1 MRWWGGIFTSE
12 ADKVRK
18 YWREGVWEPQR
29 RNVNVQLPFPGG
41 HHTCRVW
48 GQQKDAT
55 GSDRGGILSSS
66 AHSYGHE
73 DKQFYHTDVMGPA
86 MSAHAVQFY
95 EDEAV
100 FIQSLSEF
108 VGAALGAGGA
118 CIVIATQDHHR
129 KLIEALSI
137 NGIEMAR
144 VLAEGRYI
152 RLDARRTLD
161 RFMLRGRPDRRR
173 FWEEVEL
180 MVQRAKA
187 TLRPGSTTISAFGE
201 MVAILWAEGN
211 HEAAIELE
219 HLWNEVIERH
229 KIHLRCAYPVGS
241 FAGHSYSEMVE
252 SICSEHSAVI
262 SSERSTSIE
271 NFMER
276 NRLVSTLQQNAS
288 AIDAAVEE
296 REKEVAHRKVVEEK
310 LRRTEEFTRNII
322 ESSADCVKVLD
333 LEGRIQYMSPSGQ
346 RTLEITDPSQFLNK
360 SWVELWREEDRSRAE
375 QALAAARGGNVGCFQ
390 GDSLTMGGSRKSWD
404 VRITPALDRQGKIE
418 RLVAVSRDMT
428 ELKSAQQLAI
438 QSEKLAATG
447 RLAATIAHEI
457 NNPLEAVTNFIYLAM
472 TAKGLPEEVCRHLEI
487 ADRELARVSQIAQQT
502 LGFYRGSSKDRWI
515 SVSDLIRDVLIVYER
530 KLAYKHLETIVSVAP
545 DLKLYGRQGE
555 LRQALSNLVTN
566 AIDASRNAGK
576 IWLRARRS
584 KCWTNTREEGVRIT
598 LADNGT
604 GMSPEVQ
611 KKVFIPFFTTKA
623 EVGTG
628 IGLWAT
634 KALIEQQG
642 GLLRFRSRQGE
653 KSGTAMSIFLPN
665 AHPEMASS
673 KGTAN

>member
-1 MRWWGGIFTSE
+1 MS
-12 ADKVRK
+12 
-18 YWREGVWEPQR
+18 
-29 RNVNVQLPFPGG
+29 
-41 HHTCRVW
+41 
-48 GQQKDAT
+48 
-55 GSDRGGILSSS
+55 LSR
-66 AHSYGHE
+66 HRYGHE
-73 DKQFYHTDVMGPA
+73 DKQLSHRDVMGPA
-86 MSAHAVQFY
+86 MSAHAVRSS
-95 EDEAV
+95 EDDAV
-100 FIQSLSEF
+100 FIHSLSEF

-118 CIVIATQDHHR
+118 SIVIATQDHHR
-129 KLIEALSI
+129 KLIETLSS
-137 NGIEMAR
+137 NSIEMAR
-144 VLAEGRYI
+144 ILAEGRYI
-152 RLDARRTLD
+152 HLDARRTLD
-161 RFMLRGRPDRRR
+161 RFMLRGRPDRHR
-173 FWEEVEL
+173 FWEELEPV
-180 MVQRAKA
+180 VQRAKA
-187 TLRPGSTTISAFGE
+187 ALRPGCTTIATFGE
-201 MVAILWAEGN
+201 MVAILWAAGN

-219 HLWNEVIERH
+219 HLWNELIQRH
-229 KIHLRCAYPVGS
+229 KMHLRCAYPVGS
-241 FAGHSYSEMVE
+241 FAGHSYSGKFEA
-252 SICSEHSAVI
+252 ICSEHSAI
-262 SSERSTSIE
+262 KASE
-271 NFMER
+271 
-276 NRLVSTLQQNAS
+276 V
-288 AIDAAVEE
+288 DAAVEE

-310 LRRTEEFTRNII
+310 LRRTEEFARNII

-346 RTLEITDPSQFLNK
+346 RTLEITDRSQFLNK
-360 SWVELWREEDRSRAE
+360 RWVELWREEDRARAD
-375 QALAAARGGNVGCFQ
+375 QALSAARDGDVGCFQ
-390 GDSLTMGGSRKSWD
+390 GDSLTMSGTRKSWD

-502 LGFYRGSSKDRWI
+502 LGFYRGSSKDGWI

-530 KLAYKHLETIVSVAP
+530 KLAYKHLETIVSVVP

-555 LRQALSNLVTN
+555 LRQALSNLITN

-604 GMSPEVQ
+604 GMSREVQ
-611 KKVFIPFFTTKA
+611 KKIFIPFFTTKA

-653 KSGTAMSIFLPN
+653 EAGTAMSIFLPN
-665 AHPEMASS
+665 ARPEMASS
-673 KGTAN
+673 EGLRTSGTFASL